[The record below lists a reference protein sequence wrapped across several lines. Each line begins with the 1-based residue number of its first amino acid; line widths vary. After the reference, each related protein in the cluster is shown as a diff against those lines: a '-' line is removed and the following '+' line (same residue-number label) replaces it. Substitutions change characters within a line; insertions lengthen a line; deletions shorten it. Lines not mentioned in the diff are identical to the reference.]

1 MNLPFLVPL
10 REILRTYLIV
20 YLFVDLF
27 GTYSFYSVVCTQ
39 DIQWWKVY
47 LLFNISSKDRKKMT
61 PKPFCLV
68 ILKLDVENYTLIFKT
83 KILIFDYDYDHRLV
97 RHVQMHFIAI

>member
-27 GTYSFYSVVCTQ
+27 GTYSVYSVA
-39 DIQWWKVY
+39 Y
-47 LLFNISSKDRKKMT
+47 LYQIN
-61 PKPFCLV
+61 V
-68 ILKLDVENYTLIFKT
+68 IALLETSGF
-83 KILIFDYDYDHRLV
+83 
-97 RHVQMHFIAI
+97 MSGA

>member
-27 GTYSFYSVVCTQ
+27 GTYSFYSVGKQ
-39 DIQWWKVY
+39 KVVDP
-47 LLFNISSKDRKKMT
+47 LL
-61 PKPFCLV
+61 
-68 ILKLDVENYTLIFKT
+68 ILQVTN
-83 KILIFDYDYDHRLV
+83 
-97 RHVQMHFIAI
+97 